1 MVDGERKLEC
11 GSTFGMRA
19 GAGKIWVEGADGSVT
34 ICLSVAK
41 IIIGESTKL

>member
-1 MVDGERKLEC
+1 MDLHWEC
-11 GSTFGMRA
+11 GP

-41 IIIGESTKL
+41 IIIRESTKL